1 MKKRIMM
8 TALVL
13 LLLLGVLSGCG
24 EKQTQQI
31 NLQNFFDE
39 TAEKYELVGMVE
51 LEGGML
57 DAFYP
62 GLSGLDTAQRV
73 AYAPMISA
81 SVSEYVF
88 LECRDQATAQ
98 QAERILRQRVEDQ
111 ANGGAW
117 YPESMAAW
125 SRAKVIA
132 EDNYVLLIA
141 SDGAA
146 DKIAADFE
154 ALRK

>member
-8 TALVL
+8 TVLAL

-24 EKQTQQI
+24 EKHAEQI
-31 NLQNFFDE
+31 DLQSFFDE
-39 TAEKYELVGMVE
+39 ISEKYELAGMVE
-51 LEGGML
+51 LEGEML
-57 DAFYP
+57 EAFYP
-62 GLSGLDTAQRV
+62 GLSALDTVQRV

-88 LECRDQATAQ
+88 LECADRASAQ
-98 QAERILRQRVEDQ
+98 QAEKILRQRIEDQ

-125 SRAKVIA
+125 SRAKVVVK
-132 EDNYVLLIA
+132 DNYVLLIA
-141 SDGAA
+141 ADGAA

-154 ALRK
+154 ALWK

>member
-1 MKKRIMM
+1 MKRF
-8 TALVL
+8 TSRALAL
-13 LLLLGVLSGCG
+13 LLLICALTGCG
-24 EKQTQQI
+24 KQQTKEI
-31 NLQNFFDE
+31 NLQAFFDE
-39 TAEKYELVGMVE
+39 ICEKYEIAGMVE
-51 LEGGML
+51 LEGEML

-62 GLSGLDTAQRV
+62 GLSDLETVQRV

-88 LECRDQATAQ
+88 LECKDQAAAQ
-98 QAERILRQRVEDQ
+98 QAEKILRQRVEDQ